1 MLYFLFRKSKDDA
14 IKTLS
19 QLPPLTP
26 GCKASE
32 DPAWT
37 PGQWRAEEG
46 YEDDMLEELPVRQ
59 TVLQVY
65 NDAINQIADIT
76 DLKTIEPLTFRLQC
90 EWDVATKD
98 EQLTCKE
105 KVIAPNASEQLL
117 HAYKQSARTD
127 REIDALTTAY
137 RNAPTKTLKTQILSI
152 YASMYSCD
160 ELKRIHAPFENLSER
175 QIKKARKHAK
185 IVGTGMTIR
194 ENTLSQSAN

>member
-14 IKTLS
+14 VKTLS

-46 YEDDMLEELPVRQ
+46 YEDDMSEELPVRQ

-98 EQLTCKE
+98 EQLICKE
-105 KVIAPNASEQLL
+105 KVDEACQVVCKVIAPNASEQLL

-137 RNAPTKTLKTQILSI
+137 RNAPTNPASTQR
-152 YASMYSCD
+152 YYD
-160 ELKRIHAPFENLSER
+160 V
-175 QIKKARKHAK
+175 RKCCEKVRLDQTFLRCSYH
-185 IVGTGMTIR
+185 IV
-194 ENTLSQSAN
+194 